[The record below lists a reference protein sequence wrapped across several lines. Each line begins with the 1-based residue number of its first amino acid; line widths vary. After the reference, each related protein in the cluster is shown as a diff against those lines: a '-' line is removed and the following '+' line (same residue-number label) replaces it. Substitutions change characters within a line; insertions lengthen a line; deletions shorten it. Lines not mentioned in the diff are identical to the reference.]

1 MERFLQALFE
11 ASVQGSILIL
21 VVLILRLLLKKLPRQ
36 VICILWLLAIVRLML
51 PLGIESRLSLQPQMK
66 PVFSQHTDVNAEDTF
81 QQAPDN
87 IIIPDAVPDE
97 PLDDVVISY
106 YDHAVTDVQIRKF
119 DYGSA
124 AVWVWS
130 IGAAGMM
137 LYCVLSY
144 LRLKRRVREAVLTEP
159 GIYEASGLDTAFVL
173 GYFRP
178 RIYLPKGLEASVRA
192 LIVAHERAHISR
204 LDHWYKLLGFLTLAV
219 HWFNPLVWLCYVLL
233 CRDIESACDASVVRD
248 MDIRQR
254 KAYSAAL
261 LSSAGHGSGIR
272 ACPVAFGE
280 ENVKKRIV
288 DVLRYRKPGFWLTV
302 AGIAVVVFI
311 AVCFMTNP
319 VQDQKEKAILD
330 FYAEM
335 ERLQSSQN
343 LELHVE
349 SQIESD
355 HYVDEMQLDYFKLED
370 NWLRIYRYQT
380 EEGSFTTEYM
390 QVYGRQFACEHSEE
404 IAGFIN
410 RDWEELSAGNL
421 VQELPLLT
429 RNWAEL
435 EVLDVRKE
443 TTGNV
448 IIVLQGD
455 LTPSET
461 TTYKEKIYEVQLD
474 PDGKLTEIV
483 CKSSYR
489 QYVDERNAQGY
500 FDFDVTDTISFLEH
514 QVTTIPIPQIIQDYY
529 ADMEG
534 TSTNQQD
541 PQKMIRLCRQAVEDF
556 QALESV
562 YVRENSTYI
571 SGGMAYDRT
580 VFYYQSGT
588 DWFRMSATASE
599 QVQYL
604 QKDGI
609 QYRQLTTGSVY
620 ADNQAYLEWRKL
632 ESHEEALQDH
642 WAAKMKW
649 SDDSVRYLESGTYEE
664 NGNTI
669 LTVAFA
675 LEEQAAALP
684 DEPGLKETE
693 ITLNFHIRESDNTL
707 LYASKTVVGRNDVG
721 QTVVSSS
728 YLTVCDT
735 VASRIRK
742 TIDSHYAQVLG
753 QEQERET
760 VFRRCA
766 KAQVELYGSVQ
777 SSPMHIQ
784 GIVRNDQENA
794 YEFELYVTDEKAYM
808 RQNDVNSAQIREY
821 LAAAGENEFYSRGY
835 ATGDQDWIHSKW
847 SQIEKKQLSSFVQQ
861 IDPAMLSAAE
871 SQLIT
876 AEAWTGMRF
885 LIRTDEKT
893 TWTLTYQFY
902 SDGTIVIQRDVDD
915 GVALGYISDIV
926 TILPTPARDIVA
938 TIEYKLDQARQE
950 KTQ

>member
-21 VVLILRLLLKKLPRQ
+21 VVLLLRLLLKKLPRQ

-51 PLGIESRLSLQPQMK
+51 PLGIESRLSLQPQVK
-66 PVFSQHTDVNAEDTF
+66 PVFSQHTDVDAEDTF

-87 IIIPDAVPDE
+87 IIIPEAVPDA

-106 YDHAVTDVQIRKF
+106 YDHAVTDVRIRKF

-130 IGAAGMM
+130 IGAAGML
-137 LYCVLSY
+137 LYCLLSY

-173 GYFRP
+173 GYFHP

-233 CRDIESACDASVVRD
+233 CRDIESACDASVVRN

-288 DVLRYRKPGFWLTV
+288 DVLRYRKPGFWLTGV
-302 AGIAVVVFI
+302 GIAVVVFI

-319 VQDQKEKAILD
+319 VQDQKEKA
-330 FYAEM
+330 
-335 ERLQSSQN
+335 
-343 LELHVE
+343 
-349 SQIESD
+349 
-355 HYVDEMQLDYFKLED
+355 
-370 NWLRIYRYQT
+370 T
-380 EEGSFTTEYM
+380 
-390 QVYGRQFACEHSEE
+390 
-404 IAGFIN
+404 
-410 RDWEELSAGNL
+410 
-421 VQELPLLT
+421 
-429 RNWAEL
+429 
-435 EVLDVRKE
+435 
-443 TTGNV
+443 
-448 IIVLQGD
+448 
-455 LTPSET
+455 
-461 TTYKEKIYEVQLD
+461 
-474 PDGKLTEIV
+474 
-483 CKSSYR
+483 
-489 QYVDERNAQGY
+489 
-500 FDFDVTDTISFLEH
+500 
-514 QVTTIPIPQIIQDYY
+514 QDYY

-534 TSTNQQD
+534 TSINQQD

-580 VFYYQSGT
+580 VFYYQSGI
-588 DWFRMSATASE
+588 DWFRMSATAGE

-649 SDDSVRYLESGTYEE
+649 SDNSVRYLETGAYEE

-669 LTVAFA
+669 LTVAFT

-684 DEPGLKETE
+684 DELGLKETE

-760 VFRRCA
+760 VFRRCTE
-766 KAQVELYGSVQ
+766 AQAELYGSVQ

-784 GIVRNDQENA
+784 GIVRNGQENA

-808 RQNDVNSAQIREY
+808 RQNDVNSAQTREY

-861 IDPAMLSAAE
+861 IDPVMLSAAE

-885 LIRTDEKT
+885 LIRIDEKT

-902 SDGTIVIQRDVDD
+902 SDGTTVIQRDVDD
-915 GVALGYISDIV
+915 GVALGYVSDIA
-926 TILPTPARDIVA
+926 TILPTPASDIVA